1 VYFSPPSASFVQSTQ
16 TNGLIQNVA
25 YLMIVE
31 IPSDEEI
38 AKAHVELDASQGLR
52 FGPEIEMRT
61 VEIAS

>member
-1 VYFSPPSASFVQSTQ
+1 
-16 TNGLIQNVA
+16 
-25 YLMIVE
+25 MIVE